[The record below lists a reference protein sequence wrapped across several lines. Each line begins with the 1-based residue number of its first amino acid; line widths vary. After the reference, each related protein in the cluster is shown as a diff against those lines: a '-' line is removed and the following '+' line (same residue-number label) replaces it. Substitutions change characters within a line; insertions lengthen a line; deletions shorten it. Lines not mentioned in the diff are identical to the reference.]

1 MKIGCLG
8 VPLAIL
14 FVLLWVKILFSMLE
28 SRSGIVLH
36 KLRYGDDGVI
46 VDVYTRLRGTL
57 SFVMRIPRGRRR
69 GIPLLMMQPLN
80 IVDLAYDYRVGHQ
93 LLRIR
98 DVHQGMPYGS
108 IPYDHVKGS
117 LVLFLSDFLY
127 HALRSEAQ
135 NESLFDFVCSCLWRL
150 DGCDGGLANFHIVML
165 VRMTKYL
172 GICPNVGRKVKVGH
186 AFDMQESELVEVG
199 KGSAHCLTEEET
211 SFLSKLLRV
220 SMDNM
225 HLLKLTREQ
234 RWRVLEMVEMYYRL
248 HVPEFPCLKSLDVM
262 KELFS

>member
-1 MKIGCLG
+1 MFFFMKIGCRG
-8 VPLAIL
+8 VPLAIK

-28 SRSGIVLH
+28 STSGIVLH

-69 GIPLLMMQPLN
+69 SIPLLMMQPLN

-150 DGCDGGLANFHIVML
+150 DGCDGGTT
-165 VRMTKYL
+165 R
-172 GICPNVGRKVKVGH
+172 
-186 AFDMQESELVEVG
+186 
-199 KGSAHCLTEEET
+199 
-211 SFLSKLLRV
+211 SKAPAAL
-220 SMDNM
+220 
-225 HLLKLTREQ
+225 
-234 RWRVLEMVEMYYRL
+234 
-248 HVPEFPCLKSLDVM
+248 
-262 KELFS
+262 